1 VFSIVIEN
9 ALKTNKCVKINVSA
23 VLNDIRNCAL
33 TLYVPCINL
42 NCILPAQVEMIG
54 SVFYGSVFMVMYVHL
69 SNMWLVFFFE
79 VFFMFNLKFI
89 YLLLKFVLDFYVI

>member
-1 VFSIVIEN
+1 VFSIIIEN
-9 ALKTNKCVKINVSA
+9 ALKMNKCVKINVSA

-33 TLYVPCINL
+33 TLYMSSINL

-54 SVFYGSVFMVMYVHL
+54 SVFHGSVFMVMYVHL